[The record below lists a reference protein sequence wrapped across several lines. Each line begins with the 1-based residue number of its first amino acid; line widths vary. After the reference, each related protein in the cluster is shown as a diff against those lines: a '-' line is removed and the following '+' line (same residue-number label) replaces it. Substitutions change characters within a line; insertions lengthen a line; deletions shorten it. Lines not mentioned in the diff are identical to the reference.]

1 MRDQL
6 IRTIKSALWVLLV
19 LAAFPLPSVS
29 QEVKSEQKDTDALM
43 RRVEKRWTGDLQEAL
58 AHRRF
63 IRVLVSYSDTNF
75 FVVKGAKRGLE
86 YEMMSEYERFL
97 NHRKPRPRFKT
108 RLVFMALPFER
119 LIPALQE
126 GRGDIAAAGLTIT
139 PQRKKQVAFTAPY
152 IRDVKEIIVASKNVR
167 GLEKLSN
174 LAGRMVYVVSG
185 SSYLQHLKRLNKKF
199 AKQGLKPVKIVRA
212 DKNLEAEDILQMIN
226 AGIYDL
232 TVVDHHIAELWARV
246 LKDLVLRKDLVI
258 NSGGQIAWA
267 VRKENP
273 QLLASLNRY
282 VKKHRQGTLL
292 GNILIERYYENTR
305 WISNPVSV
313 AEQKKID
320 NLKAL
325 FEKYAKKYDF
335 NWIQIAAIAYQES
348 GFAQNKKSASGA
360 VGIMQVRP
368 RTAAD
373 PKVNIADVYNLENN
387 IHAGVKYLA
396 FLRDRYFSAPQF
408 SPAAKVDFTIAAYNA
423 GPARINELR
432 RSARKQGLDPNRW
445 FFNVEHVAR
454 RVIGTETVQYVANID
469 KYFIA
474 FKTAQRVRE
483 KRMPGLGNFK

>member
-1 MRDQL
+1 MNL
-6 IRTIKSALWVLLV
+6 VIKSTLWILLV

-29 QEVKSEQKDTDALM
+29 QGTKSEQADINALM
-43 RRVEKRWTGDLQEAL
+43 QRVEKRWTGDLNEAL
-58 AHRRF
+58 AHRRL

-75 FVVKGAKRGLE
+75 FVTKGTKRGLE
-86 YEMMSEYERFL
+86 FELMSEYENFL
-97 NHRKPRPRFKT
+97 NRRKPRPRIKT
-108 RLVFMALPFER
+108 QLVFMALPFER
-119 LIPALQE
+119 LIPALRKGQ
-126 GRGDIAAAGLTIT
+126 GDVVAAGLTIT
-139 PQRKKQVAFTAPY
+139 PQREKQVSFSAPY
-152 IRDVKEIIVASKNVR
+152 IRDVKEIIVASKNVK
-167 GLEKLSN
+167 GLKKLSD
-174 LAGRMVYVVSG
+174 LAGRTVYVVSG
-185 SSYLQHLKRLNKKF
+185 SSYLQHLNRLNAKF
-199 AKQGLKPVKIVRA
+199 VKRGLKPVEIARA

-232 TVVDHHIAELWARV
+232 TVVDHHIAELWAKV
-246 LKDLVLRKDLVI
+246 LKDLVLRKDLVV

-313 AEQKKID
+313 VEQKKIN

-325 FEKYAKKYDF
+325 FKKYAKKYDF
-335 NWIQIAAIAYQES
+335 NWIQIGAIAYQES
-348 GFAQNKKSASGA
+348 GFSQNKKSAAGA
-360 VGIMQVRP
+360 IGIMQVRP
-368 RTAAD
+368 QTAAD
-373 PKVNIADVYNLENN
+373 PKINIAGIHKTENN

-408 SPAAKVDFTIAAYNA
+408 SPEARVDFTIAAYNA
-423 GPARINELR
+423 GPARINGLR
-432 RSARKQGLDPNRW
+432 RKSRKQGLDPNRW

-454 RVIGTETVQYVANID
+454 RVIGRETVQYVANIN

-474 FKTAQRVRE
+474 FKTAEQIRE
-483 KRMPGLGNFK
+483 KRMPEAGNFKP